1 MAGPGKTSPVG
12 TITSPS
18 DDQILVTLKY
28 ITPDQQKAARQQQA
42 AEVKAGQKER
52 AIGEILQEQT
62 KNSTNPITKKELDLS
77 DEVRHKVF
85 WDRIPE
91 AGAPKAKKPSIDE
104 SIRAAA
110 KSLHIPEGKAVQST
124 GESIRISEQSPGV
137 DGTLN
142 FCYPKRL
149 IDLKR
154 PMYPLNELIARDDE
168 F

>member
-124 GESIRISEQSPGV
+124 GEINTDKRAESGRGWDPEFLLSKAVNRSKEANVPVERV
-137 DGTLN
+137 DRQG
-142 FCYPKRL
+142 
-149 IDLKR
+149 
-154 PMYPLNELIARDDE
+154 
-168 F
+168 